1 MYSSAIK
8 ATLLFEDG
16 KPKEAIDYLEKF
28 VSNAKKNNLEVIQA
42 HEYLVRFKSELKL
55 DISQHVKY
63 LLNCSAL
70 DLFGDTLFSIG
81 IYLIEND
88 DKDLGVKYL
97 NTISLCVGDVDDY
110 AEQMGFLDKWLEVK
124 HMTVLNKSKKN
135 DENDIFLKCNFGETI
150 EVLTPE
156 EQIFVLCTG
165 FVEEVN
171 SGGFEAYFST
181 GYSKHCVKTVEY
193 LEQNK
198 SKIYPRMLKK
208 AITLFPEDFDF
219 SDPLE
224 TENYLDEHEKIL
236 DKFEKLE
243 EKIYESTEDIDA
255 ILERLKEQIK

>member
-1 MYSSAIK
+1 MYPSAIK

-28 VSNAKKNNLEVIQA
+28 ISNAKNNNLEIIQA
-42 HEYLVRFKSELKL
+42 HEYLIRFKSELKL

-81 IYLIEND
+81 IYLIENGE
-88 DKDLGVKYL
+88 KSLGVKYL
-97 NTISLCVGDVDDY
+97 NTISLCVSDVDDY

-124 HMTVLNKSKKN
+124 DMTALNKTKKN
-135 DENDIFLKCNFGETI
+135 DESDIFVKCNFGECI
-150 EVLTPE
+150 ENLSKNE
-156 EQIFVLCTG
+156 KIFVLCTG

-181 GYSKHCVKTVEY
+181 GYSKHCVKTAEY
-193 LEQNK
+193 LEKYK
-198 SKIYPRMLKK
+198 SKIYPKMLRK
-208 AITLFPEDFDF
+208 AIALFPADFDF
-219 SDPLE
+219 SDPAV
-224 TENYLDEHEKIL
+224 TEDYLDENEKIL

-255 ILERLKEQIK
+255 ILEHIKEQI

>member
-1 MYSSAIK
+1 MYPSAIK

-28 VSNAKKNNLEVIQA
+28 ISKAKKNNLEIIQA
-42 HEYLVRFKSELKL
+42 HEYLIRFKSELKL
-55 DISQHVKY
+55 DFSQHVKY

-81 IYLIEND
+81 IYLIENGE
-88 DKDLGVKYL
+88 KELGIKYL

-124 HMTVLNKSKKN
+124 DMTALNKSKKN
-135 DENDIFLKCNFGETI
+135 DESDIFVKCKFGECI
-150 EVLTPE
+150 ENLSE
-156 EQIFVLCTG
+156 NEQIFVLCTG

-181 GYSKHCVKTVEY
+181 GYSKHCAKTVEY
-193 LEQNK
+193 LENKK
-198 SKIYPRMLKK
+198 SKIYPRMLKR
-208 AITLFPEDFDF
+208 AISLFPSDFDF
-219 SDPLE
+219 SDPMATEDYLE
-224 TENYLDEHEKIL
+224 EHEDIL

-255 ILERLKEQIK
+255 ILERIKEQIK